1 MVGICRTARGA
12 QGLSM
17 AINRREAL
25 ALVAGISL
33 PTYAFADSTGK
44 FSSKR
49 TAKNRYVPRVK
60 KGLEI
65 MDGIE
70 SGRATIE
77 QLLEIEP
84 DMVNAMKLYGDAQKK
99 SEVPDKIS
107 IRLNKDAEAF
117 SQAIKAAGS
126 NADIAKVKASWQTY
140 YDHLPRD
147 GKEPF
152 TSGLAPVA
160 AK

>member
-1 MVGICRTARGA
+1 M
-12 QGLSM
+12 SM
-17 AINRREAL
+17 TINRRDAL
-25 ALVAGISL
+25 ALVAGFSF
-33 PTYAFADSTGK
+33 PTWAFADSTGK

-65 MDGIE
+65 IDGIE
-70 SGRATIE
+70 SGVATFD
-77 QLLEIEP
+77 QLLEIES

-107 IRLNKDAEAF
+107 IRLNKDADAF
-117 SQAIKAAGS
+117 SLAVKGAKSDG
-126 NADIAKVKASWQTY
+126 DIAKVKASWQTY

-152 TSGLAPVA
+152 TSGLAPGVA
-160 AK
+160 K